1 MMIARKASD
10 AFFPAAA
17 LFLALLAGC
26 AFCPAPALADAEDAG
41 HNGKVY
47 CPLIFYESMHYAGL
61 VEEVMVAPGDKVEA
75 GQALARY
82 RLKDESALE
91 IFEYL
96 DENELLQTPFS
107 SLADTSIKLFTQAE
121 ELTAAKRLSG
131 AGMGSGERLK
141 RLQES
146 VAILREYRDLLKT
159 RLTLNKKIY
168 GHRKIVVNRKLG
180 HVPES
185 GEVPEFGYIRS
196 RAGGEVLVVH
206 SDLRPDMLLDDGL
219 EEAITLGRTNPM
231 EVQTKVFEGDVAGLE
246 IGGKA
251 KVKIMSLKEREYD
264 GVITYINRSSEDMDP
279 DRPSYYALRLTI
291 PNDDGELRA
300 GFKAIVHFVRDNPK
314 K

>member
-1 MMIARKASD
+1 MTVSKASD

-17 LFLALLAGC
+17 LFLALLAACIFG
-26 AFCPAPALADAEDAG
+26 PRPALADAEDAG

-47 CPLIFYESMHYAGL
+47 CPLLFYENMHYAGL

-75 GQALARY
+75 GQVLARY

-96 DENELLQTPFS
+96 DENALLQEPFS
-107 SLADTSIKLFTQAE
+107 SLSDTSIKLFTQAE

-146 VAILREYRDLLKT
+146 VSILREYRDLLKT
-159 RLTLNKKIY
+159 RLALTKKLY
-168 GHRKIVVNRKLG
+168 ENHKIIVKRKLG

-196 RAGGEVLVVH
+196 RAAGEVLVVH
-206 SDLRPDMLLDDGL
+206 SDLRPNMILDDGL

-231 EVQTKVFEGDVAGLE
+231 EVQTRVFEGDVAGLE

-251 KVKIMSLKEREYD
+251 IVTILSLQERKYE
-264 GVITYINRSSEDMDP
+264 GVITYINRSSHDMDP
-279 DRPSYYALRLTI
+279 DRPSYYALRLNI
-291 PNDDGELRA
+291 SNDDGELRA
-300 GFKAIVHFVRDNPK
+300 GFKAIVHFVRDKAK